1 MDTNSLIK
9 RLEELEEVLTGHP
22 NPSLIHVVNGLLE
35 VVSELCWKLKDED
48 ADHSELELSSEIDE
62 LIYA

>member
-35 VVSELCWKLKDED
+35 VVSELCYGLKEEATDD
-48 ADHSELELSSEIDE
+48 YELELSSEIDE